1 MIEFLPQAPLPPA
14 AILIIGAFLVPLSKG
29 RFRTVFLLLLPC
41 LAFLDILAMPVG
53 KYWTLAFLDYELIFG
68 RVDKLSLA
76 FGYVFVLITF
86 IGVLY
91 TLNVKDSAQHMAA
104 LIYAGGALGVTF
116 AGDLFSLYI
125 FWEILALASVFLI
138 LARRTPEAAAAAFRY
153 FMWHFAGGLCLLAG
167 IVLYVIQR
175 GTAEFAHIGLD
186 GPASFL
192 IFTGFC
198 LNAAVFPLH
207 AWLPDA
213 YPRATVGGAVFMS
226 ALTTKSAV
234 YILARTFAGTEIL
247 IWAGAFMTCFP
258 IFYAVIVNDM
268 RRVLAYSLVN
278 QVGFMVCGIGIGS
291 QLAIN
296 GVVAHAFCHIIYKAL
311 LFMSTGAVL
320 HMTGRIRATD
330 LGGLY
335 KTMPYTAICCMIGAA
350 SISAFPLFS
359 GFVSKS
365 MTVTAAAEDHL
376 TLVWFMLMFASAGV
390 FHHAGIKVPFFIFFG
405 HDAGIRSQEP
415 PLNMRLAMG
424 LAAFICIF
432 LGVYPKPLYSILP
445 YAVTYVPYTAFHVL
459 AMLELLMFGA
469 LAFTVLVLSGHY
481 PPEMRAVNLDTDWLV
496 RLPGRK
502 FIWLCGQPLKSI
514 GALFARGMA
523 LVVVFVKRLPPGS
536 VLVEKGADAVFH
548 SGFTAIPD
556 LLYAWGRHFRT
567 EIKQLSW
574 NLAYILMP
582 FCVFLF
588 LILVYLR

>member
-1 MIEFLPQAPLPPA
+1 MIEPLPPA
-14 AILIIGAFLVPLSKG
+14 VILIVGALLVPCFKG
-29 RFRTVFLLLLPC
+29 RFRSAYLLAVPM
-41 LAFLDILAMPVG
+41 LAFVDLLGMPPG
-53 KYWTLAFLDYELIFG
+53 TYWTVDFLDYELVLG
-68 RVDKLSLA
+68 RVDKLSMA
-76 FGYVFVLITF
+76 FGIVFVLITF

-91 TLNVKDSAQHMAA
+91 SLNVRRNTAHMAA
-104 LIYAGGALGVTF
+104 LIYAGGALGVTV

-125 FWEILALASVFLI
+125 FWEVLAIASVILI
-138 LARRTPEAAAAAFRY
+138 LDRRESASTAAAFRY
-153 FMWHFAGGLCLLAG
+153 FMWHFCGGLCLLAG
-167 IVLYVIQR
+167 IVLYILQR
-175 GTAEFAHIGLD
+175 GTAAFDHIGLVD
-186 GPASFL
+186 PATML
-192 IFTGFC
+192 IFGGVC

-234 YILARTFAGTEIL
+234 YVLARSFSGTEAL

-268 RRVLAYSLVN
+268 RRVLAYSLIN
-278 QVGFMVCGIGIGS
+278 QVGFMVCGIGIGT

-311 LFMSTGAVL
+311 LFMATGAVL

-335 KTMPYTAICCMIGAA
+335 KTMPFTAVCCMIGAA

-365 MTVTAAAEDHL
+365 MTVTAAAEQHL
-376 TLVWFMLMFASAGV
+376 TYVWLMLMFASAGV

-405 HDAGIRSQEP
+405 HDAGIRTSEP

-424 LAAFICIF
+424 LAALICVF
-432 LGVYPKPLYSILP
+432 LGIYPQPLYAILP
-445 YAVTYVPYTAFHVL
+445 YPVDYIPYTAFHVL

-496 RLPGRK
+496 RLPGRG
-502 FIWLCGQPLKSI
+502 FIRFCDVPLRRF
-514 GALFARGMA
+514 GHLFESGVAR
-523 LVVVFVKRLPPGS
+523 VVTVVRR
-536 VLVEKGADAVFH
+536 
-548 SGFTAIPD
+548 IPD
-556 LLYAWGRHFRT
+556 AAVKLENGLDTLVHGGLSALPERLYGWGRHLGT
-567 EIKQLSW
+567 ERKPLSW

-582 FCVFLF
+582 FCAL
-588 LILVYLR
+588 LAIMLLWLT